1 MRSDESF
8 FLSLQSFMAQH
19 TVNIKNKKAY
29 FDYFVEETF
38 EAGLVLQGTEIKS
51 IRKGKASIAE
61 AHCVFHGKELFV
73 RNMNISE
80 YAFGT
85 YNNHEPKRER
95 KLLLKARELKKME
108 KKTKESGYTIIPLRL
123 YISESGYAKMEIGLS
138 RGKRKYDKRDTL
150 KEKDNRREMERKD
163 TYKY

>member
-1 MRSDESF
+1 
-8 FLSLQSFMAQH
+8 
-19 TVNIKNKKAY
+19 
-29 FDYFVEETF
+29 
-38 EAGLVLQGTEIKS
+38 
-51 IRKGKASIAE
+51 
-61 AHCVFHGKELFV
+61 
-73 RNMNISE
+73 MNISE

-123 YISESGYAKMEIGLS
+123 YISESGYAKMEIGLC